1 MKKNLMSVIIL
12 ALLIVNIALTAV
24 MLFSVTSTNKATA
37 DLIARISGAMDMELS
52 SADGT
57 AFKSPVPI
65 ENIATYD
72 VTDEGKA
79 MTIRLKQDEDG
90 TEHYIM
96 VAITLSM
103 DSEHEDYKTYS
114 ETIADRESLIKSEI
128 ISVVSEY
135 TMAEAQADEAGLK
148 QAILERIQ
156 NLFGSDFIFRV
167 DFSDV
172 KYSG

>member
-12 ALLIVNIALTAV
+12 ALLIVNIVLTAV

-37 DLIARISGAMDMELS
+37 DLIVRISGAMDMELS

-57 AFKSPVPI
+57 AFQPAVPI
-65 ENIATYD
+65 ENVVSYDIADT
-72 VTDEGKA
+72 

-103 DSEHEDYKTYS
+103 DKEHDDYKTYGEKVS
-114 ETIADRESLIKSEI
+114 ERESLIKSEI
-128 ISVVSEY
+128 ISVVGQY

-148 QAILERIQ
+148 QAILEKIQ
-156 NLFGSDFIFRV
+156 SMYGSDFIYKV
-167 DFSDV
+167 DFRDV

>member
-1 MKKNLMSVIIL
+1 MKKNMISVIIL
-12 ALLIVNIALTAV
+12 ALLIVNIALTSV

-37 DLIARISGAMDMELS
+37 EMVMRISGAMDMELS

-57 AFKSPVPI
+57 AFKPAVPI
-65 ENIATYD
+65 ENVATYD
-72 VTDEGKA
+72 IADT

-96 VAITLSM
+96 IAVTLSM
-103 DSEHEDYKTYS
+103 DNRHDDYATYS
-114 ETIADRESLIKSEI
+114 ASLADRESLIKSEI
-128 ISVVSEY
+128 ISVVGQY
-135 TMAEAQADEAGLK
+135 TMVEAQADEEALK

-156 NLFGSDFIFRV
+156 NMFGSDFIFKV
-167 DFSDV
+167 DFRDV

>member
-52 SADGT
+52 SADGSS
-57 AFKSPVPI
+57 FKPAVPI
-65 ENIATYD
+65 ENIASYD
-72 VTDEGKA
+72 IADT

-90 TEHYIM
+90 AEHYIM
-96 VAITLSM
+96 IAVTLSM
-103 DSEHEDYKTYS
+103 DKEHEDYKTYG
-114 ETIADRESLIKSEI
+114 ETLADRESLIKSEI
-128 ISVVSEY
+128 ISVVGTY
-135 TMAEAQADEAGLK
+135 TMEEAQADEEALK

-156 NLFGSDFIFRV
+156 NMFGSDFIFKV
-167 DFSDV
+167 DFRDV

>member
-52 SADGT
+52 SADGSS
-57 AFKSPVPI
+57 FKPAVPI
-65 ENIATYD
+65 ENIASYD
-72 VTDEGKA
+72 IADT

-90 TEHYIM
+90 AEHYIM
-96 VAITLSM
+96 IAVTLSM
-103 DSEHEDYKTYS
+103 DKEHKDYKTYG
-114 ETIADRESLIKSEI
+114 ETLADRESLIKSEI
-128 ISVVSEY
+128 ISVVGTY
-135 TMAEAQADEAGLK
+135 TMEEAQADEEALK

-156 NLFGSDFIFRV
+156 NMFGSDFIFKV
-167 DFSDV
+167 DFRDV